1 MNGVTTRFRSSHL
14 RMWMPCIPPPRI
26 KMSIRKRNKKGRF
39 EESWCGTMA
48 TTKSMQQPGSLPGR
62 FWYWKQGFHKTWL
75 IENQLWFIHFI
86 PIISPH
92 ETHLINYKTSLIL
105 STLGAGGGN
114 STPIRQ
120 VIGVVVR
127 KANWMKRAL
136 WMLWQVKPTFSGGIS
151 AWRRMEWLNLH
162 SQNWKGWDDLYF
174 TVCAS

>member
-26 KMSIRKRNKKGRF
+26 KMSIRKRNKKVRF

-75 IENQLWFIHFI
+75 IESTVIHSFHSDYKPSWNPSHQLQ
-86 PIISPH
+86 
-92 ETHLINYKTSLIL
+92 TSLIL